1 MAALG
6 RSCQGIPAGPAVE
19 FPQAPAAAPDRH
31 GPQSAAVGR
40 DRLQPPVVI
49 MAGSGNAGGDGG
61 GSSGLYL
68 PSSFDVASLA
78 ALGSHNEGPTVAPV
92 GSFTRAAPAPGPR
105 QPQAHGHV
113 SIRCGKKHKLEGE
126 AEGCPVRKK
135 RLTGAKNCPLNPS
148 TEEWILCAG
157 QQAAG
162 EVASQYG
169 GSGPETAMLE
179 IPCEEM
185 EQTMGEQQCE
195 VARRKLQEIEDRI
208 IDEDEE
214 VHADGNVSNLPT
226 LVLSDTLKKGMKR
239 DFGEVLTKKIIE
251 SMSRPSMEL
260 VLWKPLPEFLTDK
273 LKSVSVKNF
282 KQQSTE
288 GCQAKQSTPRAAF
301 DPRTETFPE
310 SQQTAMSP
318 DPYASLGTSGC
329 AEEEMEL

>member
-19 FPQAPAAAPDRH
+19 LPTAPAAAPDRH
-31 GPQSAAVGR
+31 GPQPLVGGHG
-40 DRLQPPVVI
+40 RLQPPGMV
-49 MAGSGNAGGDGG
+49 MAGIGNDGVD
-61 GSSGLYL
+61 GSSGFCLQ
-68 PSSFDVASLA
+68 SSFDLASLA
-78 ALGSHNEGPTVAPV
+78 ALGSHSEGLTVAPV
-92 GSFTRAAPAPGPR
+92 SSFSRSR
-105 QPQAHGHV
+105 SHV
-113 SIRCGKKHKLEGE
+113 SVRCGKKHKLEEE

-135 RLTGAKNCPLNPS
+135 RLTGAKNCPLNPN

-185 EQTMGEQQCE
+185 DQTMGEQQCE
-195 VARRKLQEIEDRI
+195 VARRKLQEIEDR
-208 IDEDEE
+208 
-214 VHADGNVSNLPT
+214 
-226 LVLSDTLKKGMKR
+226 
-239 DFGEVLTKKIIE
+239 
-251 SMSRPSMEL
+251 SRPSMEL
-260 VLWKPLPEFLTDK
+260 VLWKPLPEFMTDK

-288 GCQAKQSTPRAAF
+288 VCQAKQPTPRAPF
-301 DPRTETFPE
+301 DPQTETFSG

-318 DPYASLGTSGC
+318 DPYASLGISGC

>member
-1 MAALG
+1 
-6 RSCQGIPAGPAVE
+6 V
-19 FPQAPAAAPDRH
+19 
-31 GPQSAAVGR
+31 
-40 DRLQPPVVI
+40 
-49 MAGSGNAGGDGG
+49 
-61 GSSGLYL
+61 
-68 PSSFDVASLA
+68 SL
-78 ALGSHNEGPTVAPV
+78 
-92 GSFTRAAPAPGPR
+92 
-105 QPQAHGHV
+105 
-113 SIRCGKKHKLEGE
+113 RCGKKHKLGEE

-135 RLTGAKNCPLNPS
+135 RLTGAPDCPLNPS
-148 TEEWILCAG
+148 SEEWILCAG

-162 EVASQYG
+162 EVASQCG
-169 GSGPETAMLE
+169 ALLE
-179 IPCEEM
+179 MPCEDM

-260 VLWKPLPEFLTDK
+260 VLWKPLPEILTDK
-273 LKSVSVKNF
+273 LKAVSVKDF

-288 GCQAKQSTPRAAF
+288 GCQSKQPTPGAPF
-301 DPRTETFPE
+301 EPQTETFPE

-318 DPYASLGTSGC
+318 AAYASLEIPGC

>member
-6 RSCQGIPAGPAVE
+6 RSCQGIPAGPALE
-19 FPQAPAAAPDRH
+19 FPQAAAAPDRPVVP
-31 GPQSAAVGR
+31 GDAVGCV
-40 DRLQPPVVI
+40 QMVGN
-49 MAGSGNAGGDGG
+49 GSDGG
-61 GSSGLYL
+61 CGSSGVC
-68 PSSFDVASLA
+68 PPGGFDIASLA
-78 ALGSHNEGPTVAPV
+78 ALGSYNEGVAVPPV
-92 GSFTRAAPAPGPR
+92 GSFTPAPH
-105 QPQAHGHV
+105 PQQSHSRV
-113 SIRCGKKHKLEGE
+113 SVRCGKKHKLEE
-126 AEGCPVRKK
+126 ESEGCPVKKK

-162 EVASQYG
+162 EVATSQYG
-169 GSGPETAMLE
+169 GSHPETAMLE

-226 LVLSDTLKKGMKR
+226 LILSDTLKKGMKR

-273 LKSVSVKNF
+273 LKPVSVKNF
-282 KQQSTE
+282 RQQSTE

-301 DPRTETFPE
+301 DPQTETFPE

-318 DPYASLGTSGC
+318 DPYPSLGISGC

>member
-195 VARRKLQEIEDRI
+195 VARRKLQEIEDR
-208 IDEDEE
+208 
-214 VHADGNVSNLPT
+214 
-226 LVLSDTLKKGMKR
+226 
-239 DFGEVLTKKIIE
+239 
-251 SMSRPSMEL
+251 SRPSMEL